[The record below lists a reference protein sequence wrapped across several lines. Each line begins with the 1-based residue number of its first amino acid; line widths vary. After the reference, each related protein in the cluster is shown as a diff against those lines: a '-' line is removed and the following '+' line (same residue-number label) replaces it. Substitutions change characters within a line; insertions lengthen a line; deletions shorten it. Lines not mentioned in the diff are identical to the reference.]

1 MLKKIILTLPIIFAC
16 LSVYTQSNV
25 RISDVVNAP
34 GHPSSVLEVEST
46 TKGMLVPRM
55 SSAQRLAIANP
66 ANGLV
71 VYDTNVE
78 CLMFYTAFNTTWNYL
93 CNTGNGTANAILST
107 NEPAGANCPNG
118 GVRLDFGNDANGNGV
133 LDQTEIIPTL
143 TRYVCNG
150 APGATGSQGPIG
162 LTGPPG
168 AQGIQGPIGLT
179 GPIGPQGP
187 PGAQGI
193 QGPIGPNWNITN
205 LTMNNNGQLTLTT
218 DQPQT
223 FSTTINAWLTTGN
236 NGTNPTNN
244 FLGTID
250 NQALVFRT
258 NNTEKV
264 RILTNGN
271 MGIGIATPNYKLHL
285 HDNANTGFGLPGIQF
300 TNGATGTG
308 VNDGVR
314 LATNGTDFWVDNRSN
329 GSMMFATNAFERAR
343 FLPNGNFGIN
353 ITNPLNKV
361 DVNGNMSVGTFAGT
375 FTAPNNGMIISGNVR
390 IGVPNAATLLPN
402 VVDAQNIILDV
413 TGGYTRF
420 GNYNTDPTGGVAPP
434 GTSFAIGVG
443 ALVVGMNRLAGTSN
457 VDFWNTTAHNQ
468 AAANQINDRGYNWR
482 RFNQLGNEQ
491 NLMWLD
497 GNGNLTIS
505 GTNFLTSD
513 KRLKTNIQPMEIGIL
528 SRVMQLQ
535 PSRYTKTNS
544 GLNQG
549 QHVFYDNGENSID
562 DFGFIAQEVA
572 KVFPELVQKPKDETK
587 TLWAVDYARLSV
599 FLTKAMQEQQSE
611 IELLKQQNELLIK
624 RLEQIESKMKP

>member
-1 MLKKIILTLPIIFAC
+1 MVNRFIFSFFIFSCCQFFDA
-16 LSVYTQSNV
+16 QSNV
-25 RISDVVNAP
+25 RISDLVNAP

-46 TKGMLVPRM
+46 SKGMLVPRM
-55 SSAQRLAIANP
+55 TSTQRLSIANP

-78 CLMFYTAFNTTWNYL
+78 CLMYYTVFNTTWNYL
-93 CNTGNGTANAILST
+93 CNTGNGAANAILSN
-107 NEPAGANCPNG
+107 NEPAGTNCPNG

-133 LDQTEIIPTL
+133 LDANEIVPSL

-150 APGATGSQGPIG
+150 AQGPIG
-162 LTGPPG
+162 LTGPAGPQGPTGLTGMAGPQG
-168 AQGIQGPIGLT
+168 AQGPIGLT
-179 GPIGPQGP
+179 GPAGP
-187 PGAQGI
+187 QGI
-193 QGPIGPNWNITN
+193 QGPQGPSWNITN
-205 LTMNNNGQLTLTT
+205 LTMNNNGTLTLTT

-223 FSTTINAWLTTGN
+223 FSTTTNAWITTGN

-250 NQALVFRT
+250 NQSLVFRT

-271 MGIGIATPNYKLHL
+271 TGIGITTPNYKLHL
-285 HDNANTGFGLPGIQF
+285 HDAANTGFGVPGIQL
-300 TNGATGTG
+300 TNGTTGTG

-329 GSMMFATNAFERAR
+329 GNLMFATNTFERAR
-343 FLPNGNFGIN
+343 FLPNGNFGVN
-353 ITNPLNKV
+353 IVNPLNRV
-361 DVNGNMSVGTFAGT
+361 DVNGNMSIGSFAGT
-375 FTAPNNGMIISGNVR
+375 FTAPNNGLIVSGNVR
-390 IGVPNAATLLPN
+390 IGIPNAATLSPN
-402 VVDAQNIILDV
+402 VTDAANIVLDV
-413 TGGYTRF
+413 TGGYTRM
-420 GNYNTDPTGGVAPP
+420 GNYNSDPNGGVNPP
-434 GTSFAIGVG
+434 GSSFAIGVG

-468 AAANQINDRGYNWR
+468 AAANQVSDRGFNWR

-497 GNGNLTIS
+497 GNGNLTIT

-513 KRLKTNIQPMEIGIL
+513 KRLKSNIQPMETGVL
-528 SRVMQLQ
+528 QRVLQLQ

-549 QHVFYDNGENSID
+549 EHIFYKDAENSID

-572 KVFPELVQKPKDETK
+572 KVFPELVQKPKDESK

-599 FLTKAMQEQQSE
+599 FLTKAIQEQQTE
-611 IELLKQQNELLIK
+611 IDILKEQNNLLLK
-624 RLEQIESKMKP
+624 RLEQLESKMKP